1 MNCTNFRTLA
11 ITKYPSCILN
21 LNVNDFL
28 QSKIF
33 WLFYM
38 WYSKLLSDLYPRRKM
53 ILQIRHCLCC
63 YSLECKLLWLNHSLV
78 IGCRSLLCS
87 KGYQNFVLA
96 CRSLSLD
103 FSPLPPT
110 NIMFKCSS
118 LFFTW
123 LLSTTV
129 IPFTGIF
136 KENNNHIYSKSP
148 KCEATLV
155 QIWKKEW

>member
-63 YSLECKLLWLNHSLV
+63 YSLEGWWEVPCPIPASSGSQAVIVSSGHKYSEGLPCRLVCALEEGRGHSISLPDCTNTEMMEWV
-78 IGCRSLLCS
+78 EESFVSESLL
-87 KGYQNFVLA
+87 
-96 CRSLSLD
+96 
-103 FSPLPPT
+103 T
-110 NIMFKCSS
+110 
-118 LFFTW
+118 
-123 LLSTTV
+123 
-129 IPFTGIF
+129 
-136 KENNNHIYSKSP
+136 
-148 KCEATLV
+148 
-155 QIWKKEW
+155 